1 MTLNIS
7 GATSG
12 YDVNG
17 MQALITEV
25 NTQCVVPA
33 CAALRREVQNVR
45 TAVDGVWVGAS
56 AEAFKQKLTDDTETM
71 CKTLEEVGKQIQEQ
85 LNNAGSNVEEYDDA
99 LAQQIKNW

>member
-33 CAALRREVQNVR
+33 CSSLRRDVNNVR
-45 TAVDGVWVGAS
+45 STIDQVWVGSS
-56 AEAFKQKLTDDTETM
+56 AEAFKNKLTEDTETM
-71 CKTLEEVGKQIQEQ
+71 CKTLEDVGKLIQEQ